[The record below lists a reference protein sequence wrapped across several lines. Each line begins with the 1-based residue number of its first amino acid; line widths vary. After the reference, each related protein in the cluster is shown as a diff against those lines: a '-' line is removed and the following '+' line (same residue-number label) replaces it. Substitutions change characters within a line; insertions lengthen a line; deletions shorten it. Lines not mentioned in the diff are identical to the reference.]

1 MKERYLHSVRILMDC
16 PSKEKEHLLFRLSNA
31 ITAYLEDMPE
41 ADEKDIVMNFGTPE
55 DCAAK
60 LSAECAPKAIA
71 AERRKKVKRHRI
83 IVAILSV
90 LLAIVVGI
98 SAFLWSNGG
107 LVIIHTQ
114 SGRSDFWDN
123 LPSDHIIY
131 DYDD

>member
-1 MKERYLHSVRILMDC
+1 MKEHYLHSVRILMDC
-16 PSKEKEHLLFRLSNA
+16 PSKEKERLLSRLSNA

-41 ADEKDIVMNFGTPE
+41 ADEKDIVINFGTPE

-60 LSAECAPKAIA
+60 LSAECAPKAVA
-71 AERRKKVKRHRI
+71 AERRKKVKHHRI

-90 LLAIVVGI
+90 LLAIVVAI

-114 SGRSDFWDN
+114 PGRSDFWDN